1 MVNHAIGTGHH
12 EDAFFAQLF
21 ERHVQSADRH
31 GGGDGDLLRRHAG
44 RDGIDLLLVERRQ
57 RKSVADGQLAF
68 QRRGLLHG
76 FHHIVHRRHARRAG
90 FMQVNIHPFVVIE
103 RNLEH
108 GIERFLHRAIDVS
121 RVEAADIMG
130 AGLHRFA
137 NQ

>member
-1 MVNHAIGTGHH
+1 
-12 EDAFFAQLF
+12 
-21 ERHVQSADRH
+21 
-31 GGGDGDLLRRHAG
+31 
-44 RDGIDLLLVERRQ
+44 
-57 RKSVADGQLAF
+57 
-68 QRRGLLHG
+68 
-76 FHHIVHRRHARRAG
+76 
-90 FMQVNIHPFVVIE
+90 MQVNIHPFVVIE